1 MPKLPLA
8 ITAVTSA
15 LVTLATGSVA
25 QPATPELPMAIM
37 CWLNKPKTWRVGYL
51 HTVNEN
57 GAATYFTVDGRLSVT
72 LNTKGVL
79 EPPSNR
85 PATADCFGKTL
96 EQLRATGRVIEFQ
109 RQPAQRPRR
118 SGRADLLWAQNVRS
132 VSAHRRLR
140 RQNSAR
146 HQASRHPCRA
156 ADQIRDDHQL
166 DHCEGA
172 GTPTIDAARPRRR
185 GDRVSAPGKAGA
197 IQPVE
202 VRP

>member
-57 GAATYFTVDGRLSVT
+57 GAATYLTVDGRLSVT
-72 LNTKGVL
+72 MNTKGVL

-109 RQPAQRPRR
+109 HQPAQRPR
-118 SGRADLLWAQNVRS
+118 
-132 VSAHRRLR
+132 
-140 RQNSAR
+140 
-146 HQASRHPCRA
+146 
-156 ADQIRDDHQL
+156 
-166 DHCEGA
+166 
-172 GTPTIDAARPRRR
+172 
-185 GDRVSAPGKAGA
+185 
-197 IQPVE
+197 
-202 VRP
+202 